1 MKKLL
6 VINYQLLETGLPPA
20 ENILNFLPKAGRP
33 VKLITNNYK
42 LKTNLGMTLIE
53 VLMAVVILG
62 TVLVGLLQGLTQSL
76 KVFSF
81 SARIDELQRVLDAGD
96 TLYPIRTQ
104 IISDP
109 EKDLE
114 VVSDRGIVD
123 GYTYERTSVKLQE
136 EGASTDDYL
145 YLVTTTVKYGSG
157 GAGSELTVERYV
169 YFRK

>member
-1 MKKLL
+1 MK
-6 VINYQLLETGLPPA
+6 
-20 ENILNFLPKAGRP
+20 RS
-33 VKLITNNYK
+33 
-42 LKTNLGMTLIE
+42 GMTLIE
-53 VLMAVVILG
+53 VLLASFIMG
-62 TVLVGLLQGLTQSL
+62 VLLVPLLFGLMQCL

-81 SARIDELQRVLDAGD
+81 SSRVGELQRVLDAGD
-96 TLYPIRTQ
+96 TLYPIRPQ
-104 IISDP
+104 VISDP

-114 VVSDRGIVD
+114 VASDSGIAD